1 MLFRYKAATP
11 EGEEKVGTLEAASA
25 EIAVSV
31 LQRRNLIVISLEPV
45 EQKAALLSNI
55 SFFERVK
62 QRDIVILS
70 RQLST
75 LFEARMPVLATFQLL
90 AAESP
95 NPLLRKK
102 LTQITDDIQGGAK
115 IAEALAK
122 HPDVFSEFYVRMVEV
137 GEQSGKL
144 DEVFK
149 YLAGYLERS
158 YELSSKAL
166 RALVY
171 PAFVLVTFFGV
182 IILMMTAVVPKLG
195 AFIKEANVEVP
206 IYTKVV
212 LNISGFLSS
221 YGVFLLVLI
230 VSGVIFFWK
239 YSRTSAGRAALS
251 KFQLQVPY
259 LGDLYTKIYLS
270 RIADSLSTM
279 ISGGVSMV
287 RALRI
292 TSGVVGNEVYEK
304 ILKETLEAVKS
315 GSLMSQTLAGYEE
328 IPGLMSQM
336 IKIGEETGKL
346 DFALRTVAK
355 FYKMEVDNTLETIV
369 SLLEPALVVALAVFV
384 GLILAAIIVPIYQ
397 ITTAV

>member
-1 MLFRYKAATP
+1 
-11 EGEEKVGTLEAASA
+11 
-25 EIAVSV
+25 
-31 LQRRNLIVISLEPV
+31 
-45 EQKAALLSNI
+45 
-55 SFFERVK
+55 
-62 QRDIVILS
+62 
-70 RQLST
+70 
-75 LFEARMPVLATFQLL
+75 L

-279 ISGGVSMV
+279 ISGGMSMV